1 MEMLIENGRI
11 YLMIILPLHGLG
23 MELIFVV
30 EHACQIFASTA
41 KKYFRVEM

>member
-11 YLMIILPLHGLG
+11 YLTIFLPLHDLG
-23 MELIFVV
+23 MEYIFVV
-30 EHACQIFASTA
+30 EHACQFFASTA